1 MLHLHLDQIRFHVR
15 QMNSIAHQEIKSYK
29 NQSRCNFQDVG
40 TYRSIL
46 NATIAAGPRM
56 RFEPPT
62 IAIFDSPDRMAEHA
76 RWSATK
82 LELQAI
88 SSQSTISFSSHGMLP
103 VSTEILGPFKS

>member
-1 MLHLHLDQIRFHVR
+1 MLHLRRDQIRFHAR
-15 QMNSIAHQEIKSYK
+15 QMSSIAHQEIKSYEISPAAVFK
-29 NQSRCNFQDVG
+29 MWK

-88 SSQSTISFSSHGMLP
+88 SSQSTHSFSSHGILP
-103 VSTEILGPFKS
+103 VSTETLGPFKS